1 MLHHRTNPKKLTDY
15 FPLLY
20 PVFMLGVFFCIPLG
34 IMVTVSFF
42 KRDQAGFY
50 TTDWTFANYERFIS
64 PFFGEILIFTLFLA
78 ALTSLICIIIGL
90 PFTYLLTQLSR
101 RIQIFW
107 LVSLLGILSLSEVII
122 GFAWSTLL
130 SRTAG
135 LSNILFLFGI
145 MENAVAWTPSF
156 GALLTG
162 LVYQTIPFTVL
173 VLYPTVSRL
182 DPTLSEAARTLGS
195 SPFRAFYNVIIPVLK
210 NAILAN
216 FVIVFIFAL
225 GSYLL
230 PQILGRPQHWTLS
243 VMVSDQAV
251 YQSNMPFAATMAV
264 FLVLTSLGLIF
275 IVSLLGR
282 RGT

>member
-1 MLHHRTNPKKLTDY
+1 MLHHRTFPKKLTDY

-243 VMVSDQAV
+243 VMISDQAV

>member
-50 TTDWTFANYERFIS
+50 TTDLTFANYERFIS

-90 PFTYLLTQLSR
+90 PFTYLLTQLRR

>member
-20 PVFMLGVFFCIPLG
+20 PVFMLGIFFCIPLG

-64 PFFGEILIFTLFLA
+64 PFFGEILVFTLFLA

>member
-50 TTDWTFANYERFIS
+50 TTEWTFANYERFIS

-145 MENAVAWTPSF
+145 MENAIAWTPSF